1 MEMLRHMAASAL
13 AKHPLSSSD
22 CIQSGTQ
29 MILVETKIVL
39 FLMTLNDLEGM
50 NILEGYSPVAGLFEC
65 RSSNIC
71 AAIYK
76 ILTVT
81 CITRSLCNSWA
92 SCCNWLTSHIRFLV
106 CHQHCFYL
114 KLADFTVSFVAFST
128 HLCAVLFHGVILL
141 NIALTLSLEEE

>member
-1 MEMLRHMAASAL
+1 MLASAL

-50 NILEGYSPVAGLFEC
+50 NILEGYSPVAGLFKC

-76 ILTVT
+76 ILTVVMDLVMRKSMNGDT
-81 CITRSLCNSWA
+81 FGIRWESQR
-92 SCCNWLTSHIRFLV
+92 LTNLDF
-106 CHQHCFYL
+106 
-114 KLADFTVSFVAFST
+114 ADD
-128 HLCAVLFHGVILL
+128 
-141 NIALTLSLEEE
+141 IALLAEHTDTLQNMTNQLSHQLTIPLKFVLS